1 MLCTAFPGRSA
12 DYNEGTVTVDGI
24 VYEVGRSFGA
34 GGTSLYAKVLS
45 ASQSLAGDIELPQSV
60 YGNERDY
67 PVTVLS
73 GGAFAGCSEVTSIM
87 IPSRV
92 TSVGYAGEG
101 CTELGEFRVSDDN
114 KTFRAVDGILMTTGG
129 QIVMFPPKHRAK
141 YRCTTTPSI
150 YGKSTFGYCS
160 IDSLFISRNVGFS
173 NTYGNAAFKGFKGNI
188 IFEGTYSDY
197 KFLEGIDNSST
208 VTVIGSEK
216 SKAAEYC
223 SKVKSFP
230 YWGELVEVGPGHVIF
245 EVKHDETVSSARLE
259 KVIFEGKELM
269 PDTDGKYSVYTLVP
283 WTEYQISIC
292 YSENGSTKILPL
304 EFRTPYALFGLMEAD
319 AYMGKIEIEITNN
332 SLLKPDI
339 YEYGVYVGS
348 SSQRG
353 SYGKFIAD
361 KERNI
366 CVVSNLVPDKSYFV
380 EPYVS
385 INGVEYLLPGDN
397 KQYFSTARSP
407 QIGGS
412 TSVINLKT
420 WHSAV
425 EVRGFGLPDD
435 GTFYPDEVI
444 VRINGEDV
452 KHSDL
457 PHTWTGLTPDSKIY
471 FHIIWKKGEDEGE
484 FSFPEFKTQGLGIS
498 VSSKESGPT
507 SAVLSLRYS
516 DSGKFSGKEKD
527 YMYTVNKI
535 TCNGVPLERFDC
547 VELTGLEP
555 KSDNTAVI
563 RFEAVSPNGKKT
575 FSADKSYSFKTQAL
589 ELRTENP
596 RVPSLGSAIASA
608 TTNISDRET
617 GVGFQWKKY
626 DAPAAVTPGEGYAA
640 VFDGSAE
647 GYIRNLQ
654 PDHYYNLRAFY
665 KSAAGKYHYS
675 EWVTFDPS
683 DFSYF
688 EPSVHPYPID
698 NITATYSDVRG
709 YVMQGSDDIS
719 EQGFEYW
726 PEADDTHRLREY
738 VASRPDAQVVFATG
752 QVMTARLE
760 NLLPG
765 SEYQVRSFVVADGV
779 TYYGETQRFAT
790 PEISGL
796 YGIAEEA
803 PVVPV
808 AYYDTT
814 GRRYAAP
821 QRGLN
826 IVVYSDG
833 TVEKR
838 IFRH

>member
-1 MLCTAFPGRSA
+1 MLAE
-12 DYNEGTVTVDGI
+12 NLKNDG
-24 VYEVGRSFGA
+24 
-34 GGTSLYAKVLS
+34 
-45 ASQSLAGDIELPQSV
+45 
-60 YGNERDY
+60 RDY
-67 PVTVLS
+67 PVRFLS
-73 GGAFAGCSEVTSIM
+73 SGAFAGCSGITSIT
-87 IPSRV
+87 IPSGMLQ
-92 TSVGYAGEG
+92 VGSPGEG
-101 CTELGEFRVSDDN
+101 CTELGEFRVAEKN
-114 KTFRAVDGILMTTGG
+114 ANFIAVDGILMTREGR
-129 QIVMFPPKHRAK
+129 IELFPPKHRAK
-141 YRCTTTPSI
+141 YHCNTSLSSNGR
-150 YGKSTFGYCS
+150 YGAAFNYCS
-160 IDSLFISRNVGFS
+160 IDSLFFTPQVRISLTTFR
-173 NTYGNAAFKGFKGNI
+173 GFKGNVF
-188 IFEGTYSDY
+188 FEGTYSDY

-230 YWGELVEVGPGHVIF
+230 YWGKLVEVGPGHVIF
-245 EVKHDETVSSARLE
+245 EVKHDETASSARLE

-361 KERNI
+361 KECNI

-407 QIGGS
+407 Q
-412 TSVINLKT
+412 TRPVYVKT

-452 KHSDL
+452 KYSDL

-484 FSFPEFKTQGLGIS
+484 FSFPEFKTTGLGIS

-688 EPSVHPYPID
+688 EPIVHTYPID

-726 PEADDTHRLREY
+726 PEADDTRRLREY

>member
-1 MLCTAFPGRSA
+1 MLCTAFPGRSS
-12 DYNEGTVTVDGI
+12 TVTIDGI
-24 VYEVGRSFGA
+24 NYEYHQSSNVKNRYY
-34 GGTSLYAKVLS
+34 TVVS
-45 ASQSLAGDIELPQSV
+45 ASKYLTGDIVLAENV
-60 YGNERDY
+60 KNDGRDY
-67 PVTVLS
+67 PVRFFS
-73 GGAFAGCSEVTSIM
+73 SRAFAGCSGITSIT
-87 IPSRV
+87 IPSGMLQ
-92 TSVGYAGEG
+92 VGSPGEG
-101 CTELGEFRVSDDN
+101 CTELGEFRVAEKN
-114 KTFRAVDGILMTTGG
+114 ANFRAVDGILMTRDGE
-129 QIVMFPPKHRAK
+129 IALFPPKHRAK
-141 YRCTTTPSI
+141 YRCNTSLYSNGG
-150 YGKSTFGYCS
+150 YGAAFRYCS
-160 IDSLFISRNVGFS
+160 IDSLFFTPQVRISL
-173 NTYGNAAFKGFKGNI
+173 NTFWGFKGNV

-208 VTVIGSEK
+208 VTVIGSDK

-223 SKVKSFP
+223 SNVKSFP

-245 EVKHDETVSSARLE
+245 EVKHDEAASSARLE
-259 KVIFEGKELM
+259 KVVLDGKELM
-269 PDTDGKYSVYTLVP
+269 PDADGIYSFYTLVP
-283 WTEYQISIC
+283 ETDYQISIC
-292 YSENGSTKILPL
+292 YSENGSKNIFPL
-304 EFRTPYALFGLMEAD
+304 EFRTPYPDFSVSKEQS
-319 AYMGKIEIEITNN
+319 YMGKIEMNISRN
-332 SLLKPDI
+332 SLLRSDI
-339 YEYGVYVGS
+339 YEYGVYFHRNERVC
-348 SSQRG
+348 
-353 SYGKFIAD
+353 GKFIAD
-361 KERNI
+361 KENNTCI
-366 CVVSNLVPDKSYFV
+366 AYNLVPGMRYSV
-380 EPYVS
+380 VPYAI
-385 INGVEYLLPGDN
+385 INGVEYLLPRVSGWG
-397 KQYFSTARSP
+397 FSTESGMCSNVR
-407 QIGGS
+407 
-412 TSVINLKT
+412 VKT
-420 WHSAV
+420 WHSAAEV
-425 EVRGFGLPDD
+425 EGFSLPDD
-435 GTFYPDEVI
+435 GTFYPDEVF
-444 VRINGEDV
+444 VRVSYSGEDV
-452 KHSDL
+452 KISDL
-457 PHTWTGLTPDSKIY
+457 PHTWTGLEPDSKIY
-471 FHIIWKKGEDEGE
+471 FHIICKKGDDEGE
-484 FSFPEFKTQGLGIS
+484 FGFPEFKTQDLGIS

-688 EPSVHPYPID
+688 EPIVHTYPID

-726 PEADDTHRLREY
+726 PEADDTRRLREY

-796 YGIAEEA
+796 YGIAEEV